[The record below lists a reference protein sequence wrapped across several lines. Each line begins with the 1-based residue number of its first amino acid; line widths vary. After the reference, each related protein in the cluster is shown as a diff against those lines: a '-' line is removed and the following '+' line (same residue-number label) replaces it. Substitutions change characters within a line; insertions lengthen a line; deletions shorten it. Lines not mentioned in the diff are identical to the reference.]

1 MGKFSRKVFKFTV
14 DIRNFKYED
23 LDLCINDMV
32 KQMSIIGFNY
42 ITSNDGIMSYID
54 IDENI
59 SEFYVRDD
67 GDSIDPIYKIF
78 SEYFNDVKVCDCTD
92 EILFNNELIKGIKE
106 SESSYDKRL
115 ILFEKFRKELT
126 SIDDILDKISERGID
141 YIDDIDKEILKTKNP
156 S

>member
-1 MGKFSRKVFKFTV
+1 MRKFSRKVFKFTV

-78 SEYFNDVKVCDCTD
+78 SEYLNDVKVCDCTD

-126 SIDDILDKISERGID
+126 SIDDILDKISEKGID

>member
-78 SEYFNDVKVCDCTD
+78 SEYLNDVKVCDCTD

-126 SIDDILDKISERGID
+126 SIDDILDKISEKGID
-141 YIDDIDKEILKTKNP
+141 YIDDIDKEVLKTKNP

>member
-78 SEYFNDVKVCDCTD
+78 SEYLNDVKVCDCTD

>member
-78 SEYFNDVKVCDCTD
+78 SEYLNDVKVCDCTD

-126 SIDDILDKISERGID
+126 SIDDILDKISEKGID